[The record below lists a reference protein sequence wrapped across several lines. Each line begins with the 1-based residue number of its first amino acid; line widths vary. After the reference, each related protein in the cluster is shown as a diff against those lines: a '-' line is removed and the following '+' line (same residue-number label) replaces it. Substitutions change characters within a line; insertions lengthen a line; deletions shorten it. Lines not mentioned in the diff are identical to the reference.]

1 MARVTVALGVAVM
14 ILAVLI
20 LEGFEKE
27 IKAKVF
33 GFVGSMSIATYSGG
47 DVLAEKDI
55 VYDAALLERLKKI
68 QGIESAEGVC
78 FRPALL
84 KTKSEVQGIVL
95 KGYSNSRGFSGIIPF
110 ITKGRL
116 PKTGSVKLPFE
127 EVCISLRL
135 AGLLDIREGEELNLY
150 FLQNPPRYRKV
161 KVVGFYS
168 TDLEEF
174 DNHVLLTDAGLIQSL
189 NDWTGDRYS
198 QIEIKLNEPEKR
210 LDIVQAEIEK
220 VLPYDKVVVPV
231 TRSYIQ
237 IFEWLS
243 MIGRNV
249 ELLLFL
255 VTVVACFNIVS
266 TLLIMILERTAMI
279 GTLMSLGSSQGLLR
293 QIFIG
298 QSLKWVVQGLLAGN
312 VIALI
317 LGYIQFAFKPVT
329 LDAENYYIAYVPIS
343 WSAAP
348 FIWVNLLVIFSALLA
363 LALPSAL
370 VARIK
375 PVKAI
380 KFQ

>member
-1 MARVTVALGVAVM
+1 M

-20 LEGFEKE
+20 LQGFEKE

-55 VYDAALLERLKKI
+55 VFEPELVARLKNI
-68 QGIESAEGVC
+68 PGITSAEGVC

-84 KTKSEVQGIVL
+84 KTKNEVQGIVL
-95 KGYSNSRGFSGIIPF
+95 KGYSNARGFEGIKPF
-110 ITKGRL
+110 VTAGRL
-116 PKTGSVKLPFE
+116 PKTGSEKFPVE
-127 EVCISLRL
+127 EVCVSVRL
-135 AGLLDIREGEELNLY
+135 AGLLDITEGEELNLY

-189 NDWTGDRYS
+189 NEWGGNRFS
-198 QIEIKLNEPEKR
+198 QIEVKLNEPEQS
-210 LDIVQAEIEK
+210 LEAVQGQIEK

-266 TLLIMILERTAMI
+266 TLLIMILERTRMI
-279 GTLMSLGSSQGLLR
+279 GTLISLGSSQGLLR

-298 QSLKWVVQGLLAGN
+298 QSLKWVMQGLIAGN
-312 VIALI
+312 VIALV
-317 LGYIQFAFKPVT
+317 LGFVQYEFKPVT

-343 WSAAP
+343 WSASP
-348 FIWVNLLVIFSALLA
+348 CIWVNLLVVFSALRA

>member
-1 MARVTVALGVAVM
+1 M

-20 LEGFEKE
+20 LQGFEKE

-33 GFVGSMSIATYSGG
+33 GFVGSMSIGSYNGG
-47 DVLAEKDI
+47 DIISEKEILLDAELAQKLKSLSSIKDF
-55 VYDAALLERLKKI
+55 Y
-68 QGIESAEGVC
+68 GVC

-84 KTKSEVQGIVL
+84 KTTDEVQGIVL
-95 KGYSNSRGFSGIIPF
+95 KGYAQKQGFNGLMPF
-110 ITKGRL
+110 LTKGQFPNLKLNDTAL
-116 PKTGSVKLPFE
+116 P
-127 EVCISLRL
+127 EVCVSDRL
-135 AGLLDIREGEELNLY
+135 AKLLNLKLGEELSLF

-161 KVVGFYS
+161 KVVGMYS

-174 DNHVLLTDAGLIQSL
+174 DNHVLLTDAEMLQTL
-189 NDWTGDRYS
+189 NNWDKAQFS
-198 QIEIKLNEPEKR
+198 QIEVSLKEPE
-210 LDIVQAEIEK
+210 LGLEQAQSELEK
-220 VLPYDKVVVPV
+220 ILPFDKVVVPV

-266 TLLIMILERTAMI
+266 TLLIMILERTKMI
-279 GTLMSLGSSQGLLR
+279 GTLISLGSSNGLLR

-298 QSLKWVVQGLLAGN
+298 QSFKWVIQGLVVGN
-312 VIALI
+312 VLAIGLA
-317 LGYIQFAFKPVT
+317 YIQYSYQPIT
-329 LDAENYYIAYVPIS
+329 LDAENYYIAYVPIA
-343 WSAAP
+343 WSLAP
-348 FIWVNLLVIFSALLA
+348 FIWVNLLVLSSALLA
-363 LALPSAL
+363 LTLPSAL
-370 VARIK
+370 VAKIN